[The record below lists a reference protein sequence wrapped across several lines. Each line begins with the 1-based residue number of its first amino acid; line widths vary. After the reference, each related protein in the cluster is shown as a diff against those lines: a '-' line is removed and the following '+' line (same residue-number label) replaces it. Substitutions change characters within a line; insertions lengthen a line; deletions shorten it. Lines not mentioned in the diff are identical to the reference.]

1 MSSDSAAM
9 IEHNRSDRTNMVENR
24 HQQLVKGRQLP
35 DDDHDITAMGREQ
48 VFIRKFSFWSALGI
62 AVCCSGSVCIAKSN
76 HDLGTLNSAE
86 C

>member
-1 MSSDSAAM
+1 MSSDSTTM
-9 IEHNRSDRTNMVENR
+9 IEHHRGDRTNMVEIH

-35 DDDHDITAMGREQ
+35 DDDHDIAAMGREQ

-62 AVCCSGSVCIAKSN
+62 AVCCSGSVCIAKPN
-76 HDLGTLNSAE
+76 HDLDTLNSAE